1 MMADGRV
8 SGENSILE
16 NFIIEIIKNIHKK
29 KQRADKRSIYL
40 AAKELTMEE
49 VDITL
54 DKLCETKVLKQ
65 ISNANKESY
74 RFSSRK
80 KDVTSHDS
88 LVKDQ
93 SNSSVFVEES
103 GDEHVLTNTSNASE
117 ENLLLK
123 NDIDESEH
131 FIAFKNCLESIVD
144 LKKYISFEMNTV
156 KTDLNYL
163 KLGHVDE
170 QVKQLHEEN
179 MFLREE
185 IRETRKLLTL
195 VLENQNQTQAKVIN
209 IDVPNDN
216 IENFE
221 WSKSHKGGKNKWK
234 SRNLAVNKNISNI
247 STSNHFEVLSCDDFV
262 KHQQAES
269 DNEGTFPS
277 TTYKIITP
285 KRRPTIVVNNF
296 PENQHDF
303 SKNNVKTSYH
313 KNNIKIM
320 CDSIP
325 KGIRT
330 REFNR
335 YVKNGSAQFKSFQ
348 GCTVKELHHYVLPT
362 LNDEK
367 PDTVIIHVG
376 VNDLLNGKNP
386 VNEIADEITDIG
398 KTCREKG
405 VKTIFI
411 SGIAFNKRIDYD
423 VINRVNNDLKQNCD
437 VQGFIYI
444 NNSEIFENDIWRD
457 DLHLLESGKIILA
470 NNFIS
475 SLNKTLNKDFLWEE
489 YHVSQT

>member
-1 MMADGRV
+1 MVNDVIGGHVTSKFLNILCKIFLLSSKNMRQHFFVKYVKTKLSFGPNGRKIDKIYHR
-8 SGENSILE
+8 E
-16 NFIIEIIKNIHKK
+16 
-29 KQRADKRSIYL
+29 RADKRSIYL

-54 DKLCETKVLKQ
+54 DKLCQTKVLKQ

-74 RFSSRK
+74 RVSSRK

-144 LKKYISFEMNTV
+144 LKNYISFEMNTV

-163 KLGHVDE
+163 KLGHVDK

-179 MFLREE
+179 MFLWEE
-185 IRETRKLLTL
+185 IRETRKLLTF

-216 IENFE
+216 IENSE

-277 TTYKIITP
+277 TTYKITTP

-335 YVKNGSAQFKSFQ
+335 YVKN
-348 GCTVKELHHYVLPT
+348 
-362 LNDEK
+362 
-367 PDTVIIHVG
+367 
-376 VNDLLNGKNP
+376 
-386 VNEIADEITDIG
+386 
-398 KTCREKG
+398 
-405 VKTIFI
+405 
-411 SGIAFNKRIDYD
+411 
-423 VINRVNNDLKQNCD
+423 
-437 VQGFIYI
+437 IYI